1 MSLMPIDVFYVQQKR
16 IENLVSFQVL
26 NLSDKIASSA
36 VSIRIKCIGPLCQ
49 LSKGDLAL
57 QEMR

>member
-1 MSLMPIDVFYVQQKR
+1 MPIDVFYVQQKI

-26 NLSDKIASSA
+26 HLSDKIASSE

-49 LSKGDLAL
+49 LSKEDLAL

>member
-1 MSLMPIDVFYVQQKR
+1 MPIDVLYVQEKR

-26 NLSDKIASSA
+26 NLSDKTASSA

-57 QEMR
+57 